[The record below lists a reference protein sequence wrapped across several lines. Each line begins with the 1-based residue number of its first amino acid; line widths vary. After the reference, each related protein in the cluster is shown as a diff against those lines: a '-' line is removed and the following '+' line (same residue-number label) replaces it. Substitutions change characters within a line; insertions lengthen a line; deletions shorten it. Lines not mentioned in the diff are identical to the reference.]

1 MANTV
6 TPHEVRVING
16 RKGGQRTN
24 SYESLATRLI
34 NGLKSDEL
42 SEQQRKSIAGAGA
55 ALPSTS
61 TEPRPRAN

>member
-42 SEQQRKSIAGAGA
+42 SEQQRKSIAGQLLPYLDEYRTKA
-55 ALPSTS
+55 AS
-61 TEPRPRAN
+61 

>member
-24 SYESLATRLI
+24 SYEPGNAVDQRPEVGRAVRAAKEIHRGGSCHLPRRVPNQGCELTR
-34 NGLKSDEL
+34 
-42 SEQQRKSIAGAGA
+42 
-55 ALPSTS
+55 
-61 TEPRPRAN
+61 